1 MDKEL
6 NNNLPEDNSWLDDI
20 LGTGNIAKELGADEL
35 AMQAAG
41 LTHPEDLELESILAE
56 DWGDP
61 EPLEMPLPLSMEEDL
76 AAETLFDE
84 VSDMEQLDIPT
95 DQKAPEEGQENLLPE
110 ETEASDLLPSAEE
123 ISEPETG
130 DDLVVAAVVGEVS
143 EEMTAIPETEEI
155 PEAETITEDMETD
168 ESAAESITEDSML
181 PEDMDA
187 DAILEEIL
195 AESKQEQET
204 AVSEDA
210 TMYFTPVTPEQTE
223 PTPEEAPKE
232 EKPPVQKPKERKVR
246 PKFKKGYGLLGIPHV
261 AATVIWLMIIVVIGL
276 TIGNTL
282 WVCITDL
289 MAFGKPDRSITITIT
304 PEDVKTDEAGKK
316 TVNIDAIA
324 KKLKDAGLIKYPEV
338 FKFFAADLTDKYLDI
353 DAGTFTLNSKFDYN
367 AMINNMIL
375 TAAPREEIDIMIPEG
390 YTCAQIFSLLEEKG
404 VCTIADLEEAAANG
418 ELGDYWFLEGVTRGD
433 RYCLEGYLFPD
444 TYRFYLNDEPGNV
457 LKKFLDGF
465 DYRFTNVMREKL
477 DTMKERTGMDI
488 GIREVVIIAS
498 MIEKETA
505 NGAESYDISSVI
517 FNRLNNAAN
526 YPFLNIDAT
535 IVYYLGGNIDPE
547 TGLSKPLTE
556 TQIYTDHPYN
566 TYTRRGLPPGAISN
580 PGRNSLDAALDPNQG
595 TGFYYYV
602 FNPQTGE
609 HIFAKTLYEHEQNIR
624 YVNSLG

>member
-6 NNNLPEDNSWLDDI
+6 NNNLPKDNNWLDDI
-20 LGTGNIAKELGADEL
+20 LGTGDIAKELGADEL
-35 AMQAAG
+35 AVQAAG
-41 LTHPEDLELESILAE
+41 LTRPEDLELESILAE
-56 DWGDP
+56 DWGEP
-61 EPLEMPLPLSMEEDL
+61 EPLEMPLPLSMEEGP
-76 AAETLFDE
+76 AAESLFDE

-95 DQKAPEEGQENLLPE
+95 NEQVPEEMP
-110 ETEASDLLPSAEE
+110 TAPVEE
-123 ISEPETG
+123 IDEPAEPETG
-130 DDLVVAAVVGEVS
+130 DDLVVAAVVGEVA
-143 EEMTAIPETEEI
+143 EEMAEPSETEEI
-155 PEAETITEDMETD
+155 PEAESTEAAPEDLEAEEACEETVKE
-168 ESAAESITEDSML
+168 ESLL
-181 PEDMDA
+181 PEDMTA
-187 DAILEEIL
+187 EAILEEIL
-195 AESKQEQET
+195 AESKKEQEEA

-223 PTPEEAPKE
+223 AQPEEAPQE
-232 EKPPVQKPKERKVR
+232 EKKPVQKPKERKVR
-246 PKFKKGYGLLGIPHV
+246 PKFKKGYGLFGIPHV
-261 AATVIWLMIIVVIGL
+261 ASTVIWLMIVVVIGL

-304 PEDVKTDEAGKK
+304 TEDVKTDETGKK

-338 FKFFAADLTDKYLDI
+338 FKYFASGLTDKYLDI

-404 VCTIADLEEAAANG
+404 VCTVAELEATAANG
-418 ELGDYWFLEGVTRGD
+418 ELGDYWFLEGVERGN

-465 DYRFTNVMREKL
+465 DYRFTKVMREKL

-505 NGAESYDISSVI
+505 DGAESYDISSVI

-556 TQIYTDHPYN
+556 QQIYTDHPYN

-580 PGRNSLDAALDPNQG
+580 PGRNSLDAALDPNQD
-595 TGFYYYV
+595 TGLYYYV
-602 FNPQTGE
+602 FNPHSGK